1 MSLALIS
8 RNQHFT
14 AHLCVWNGPQTL
26 SPDLILCSDTGFFLK
41 NILVSSGSDVFQLPM
56 HGIFCAS
63 LRRMHVSRQRGQHS
77 SKPKHSNQLFG
88 RDAIYWELS
97 MCSTHGVFC
106 TDKLAA
112 WLWWGFSDTCQTP
125 GTLVKHWG
133 HLSNTGDR
141 ASFYVKIIT
150 EGHCKKMF
158 CKERRDRNSL
168 AEKKT
173 EGFAKGFFL
182 AGGHGKR
189 TEISFSDKLDA
200 LGERECLCQR
210 WWNCCVREKQAP
222 SSANPSCLFCGRV
235 VGGAQVALGF

>member
-1 MSLALIS
+1 MLFIENCQCVQHMVSFALTSSQLGFDGVSL
-8 RNQHFT
+8 
-14 AHLCVWNGPQTL
+14 
-26 SPDLILCSDTGFFLK
+26 
-41 NILVSSGSDVFQLPM
+41 
-56 HGIFCAS
+56 
-63 LRRMHVSRQRGQHS
+63 
-77 SKPKHSNQLFG
+77 
-88 RDAIYWELS
+88 
-97 MCSTHGVFC
+97 
-106 TDKLAA
+106 
-112 WLWWGFSDTCQTP
+112 
-125 GTLVKHWG
+125 TLVKHRG